1 MVWKWSLLGQ
11 RTILWGL
18 GALVHTECHL
28 PSSALGEGLDCL
40 FPAPWRPGCALPPA
54 LKPPSAWPGN
64 VVSWEVAA
72 PCTFGRWLEESCW
85 TSPIQVLTMY
95 WHGGYNPLELSCPLW
110 IGALVLGPWIFTL
123 YWSCQVCSHPSLK
136 IPEEASMLN
145 YTTDASAVISE
156 VFFFSIDFPTRGGK
170 ILILSPT
177 TTLLWIKFFNFA
189 NYDERWHF
197 REFDPEKIQNWPISA
212 DEFLITHPEWLWHIG
227 CVTMVVMGH
236 TARLAECL
244 RNPRESSSEKADKI
258 RKCLRQVLQGQ
269 VKKRKE

>member
-1 MVWKWSLLGQ
+1 MWYLGRWQ
-11 RTILWGL
+11 HPVHLEGDWRSPVEHPQSRCWLCTGMEAIILWSFPVPCEL
-18 GALVHTECHL
+18 GHWFWGPEFSHCTDPAKYVAIPPWKSQKKPVCWIIQQMHL
-28 PSSALGEGLDCL
+28 PL
-40 FPAPWRPGCALPPA
+40 FQ
-54 LKPPSAWPGN
+54 K
-64 VVSWEVAA
+64 
-72 PCTFGRWLEESCW
+72 
-85 TSPIQVLTMY
+85 
-95 WHGGYNPLELSCPLW
+95 
-110 IGALVLGPWIFTL
+110 
-123 YWSCQVCSHPSLK
+123 
-136 IPEEASMLN
+136 
-145 YTTDASAVISE
+145 
-156 VFFFSIDFPTRGGK
+156 FF
-170 ILILSPT
+170 ILSPT

-244 RNPRESSSEKADKI
+244 RDPRESSSEKADKI